1 MKLGAAGIKSLEDL
15 ADLASDELVEIL
27 GEDNM
32 SNRLAGRIIMKA
44 REVAYDIKQDEE

>member
-1 MKLGAAGIKSLEDL
+1 VKSLADL

-32 SNRLAGRIIMKA
+32 SLRLANRIIMKA
-44 REVAYDIKQDEE
+44 RELAYGIVQEEDAE